1 MTSWIKNHKATLL
14 FVVLYLLLFIP
25 NYYAIYYSVPAS
37 DDFAMSL
44 GRDAYGNMLK
54 EFFAAIPYYWSKR
67 GGTMFSFL
75 SEFIFNPLN
84 LHRHLGHCYGIYM
97 IIAFTLCMAGVLY
110 GTKRVI
116 EYMLLE
122 DSSAGLQSAEPRY
135 IKAGGAHDEICIS
148 VHTIASL
155 ATFITAVM
163 LIENFYYVETYN
175 WYVGMMA
182 YAVPVACMFLTF
194 GFIVRYA
201 NTGAKKYY
209 VGMIICGV
217 IAANTTALDV
227 PLGIFFLYIVFFKK
241 GFKPH
246 SKGLV
251 KDYLPL
257 VLYVLVGVATVLA
270 PGNFVRQGQYAPPSL
285 SASLRVTLAD
295 IKEFGMA
302 IIKER
307 PVTLIVLAVLVLVGF
322 ASNSKA
328 HKKPGNLIMFA
339 IASVAA
345 WFGSILPYVYGRG
358 KTGVGLDVRIQYVL
372 DYLIEISLCVGF
384 FMLGQ
389 WLAFFIKKDLE
400 KIGYFA
406 ATAVAVLGA
415 AALIVTGR
423 HQTTVSYDIYA
434 KSPEIVNSYALWDG
448 ILTEIEN
455 SSEDDV
461 VINRTQE
468 DIDKCPWNRYFL
480 YSGMEP
486 PVYVGGEEGEIYAV
500 PLDAF
505 YDAKVILPNV
515 YYKKKSIIVN
525 YPKKF

>member
-1 MTSWIKNHKATLL
+1 MTSWIKNHKAS
-14 FVVLYLLLFIP
+14 FIFAVLYLLLFIP
-25 NYYAIYYSVPAS
+25 NFYAIYYSVPAS

-67 GGTMFSFL
+67 GGTIIMFL
-75 SEFIFNPLN
+75 CEFIFNPLN
-84 LHRHLGHCYGIYM
+84 LHRHLGHCYGVYM

-110 GTKRVI
+110 GTKRVL
-116 EYMLLE
+116 EYML
-122 DSSAGLQSAEPRY
+122 DA
-135 IKAGGAHDEICIS
+135 KANL
-148 VHTIASL
+148 IASL

-345 WFGSILPYVYGRG
+345 WFGSMLPYVYGRG

-389 WLAFFIKKDLE
+389 WIAFFIKKDLE
-400 KIGYFA
+400 KIGYVA
-406 ATAVAVLGA
+406 ATAVAVLGV

-423 HQTTVSYDIYA
+423 YKTTVSYDIYA